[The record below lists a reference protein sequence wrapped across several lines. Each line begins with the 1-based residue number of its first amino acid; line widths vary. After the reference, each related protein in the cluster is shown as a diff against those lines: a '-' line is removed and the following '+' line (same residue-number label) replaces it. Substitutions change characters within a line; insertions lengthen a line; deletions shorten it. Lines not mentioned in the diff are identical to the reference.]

1 MLPFSEW
8 KWKRRSG
15 GCVSRKRGGRGELEE
30 VKENCNKDMIYER
43 INKLNSYIK
52 LVELDEIVQ

>member
-1 MLPFSEW
+1 M
-8 KWKRRSG
+8 
-15 GCVSRKRGGRGELEE
+15 SRKRGGRGELEE